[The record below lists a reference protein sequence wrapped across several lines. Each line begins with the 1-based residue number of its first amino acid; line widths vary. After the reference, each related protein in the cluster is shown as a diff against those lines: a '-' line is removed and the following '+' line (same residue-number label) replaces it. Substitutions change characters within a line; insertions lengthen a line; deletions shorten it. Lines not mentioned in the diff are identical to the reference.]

1 MGNDNNEDNDVNNN
15 LDNYEFV
22 RELGRGE
29 FGMVSLYRAKNRST
43 KVKLIAV
50 KQINIQPLSE
60 KEKKKL
66 LGESKI
72 LSMIKIIQIS

>member
-29 FGMVSLYRAKNRST
+29 FGMVSLYKAKNRTT
-43 KVKLIAV
+43 KVKLIAA

>member
-29 FGMVSLYRAKNRST
+29 FGMVSLYKAKNRTT
-43 KVKLIAV
+43 KVKLIAA

-60 KEKKKL
+60 KEKKNY
-66 LGESKI
+66 
-72 LSMIKIIQIS
+72 